1 MQYTAEQLS
10 IYSMK
15 KILILIFLFANH
27 PTIFAQ
33 YSRYIIKLKDK
44 AGNPFTVSNPAQF
57 LTQRSIRRRTRY
69 TIPIEES
76 DLPVT
81 PRYIDSIRLAGNVT
95 VLNVSKWL
103 NQVSILTTDAA
114 AITKINS
121 FPFVV
126 ASAPVAARPQGLS
139 TPVNKQPDGP
149 NNPVPSTLA
158 RPQNPIDIYSYGIA
172 YPQTHLH
179 NTEFL
184 HNLGFSGQGMQVAI
198 MDAGFYRYKSLPAFD
213 SIRNNKQILGT
224 WDFVAGE
231 ASVDEDN
238 LHGTACF
245 SAIAANQ
252 PGSFVGTSPKSGYYL
267 YRTEDVPSEYPIE
280 EQNWA
285 AAAER
290 ADSLGADVFSVS
302 LGYNTFD
309 NSSFNYTYQNMD
321 GNTTTIAKAADL
333 AARKGVLV
341 VVAAGNT
348 GNSAWKY
355 ITTPADA
362 DSVLTVGAVNAAR
375 QIAGFSAYGPSADGQ
390 VKPDVAAVGQ
400 SAVVTDANS
409 GTPVYGNGTSFACPI
424 MAGIATCLWQAF
436 PEINNMA
443 VIDALRKSSDRANAP
458 DDRTGYGIP
467 DAKKAFVSL
476 LKKLYTQQIT
486 VDNSCKTNIAFTVK
500 KSSGMSAVVERK
512 LPADINY
519 TPLSTITFTGSFAP
533 GNFDYTDDLSTV
545 AAGTIKYRIKMNIGA
560 DTSFYLDS
568 ATVNYAQPCTG
579 LTEKITISP
588 NPVTEKLLVSITSNN
603 IAKATVTLHSTAGQ
617 QVYTHTQMVSG
628 QQTIAINM
636 KQMSRG
642 IYFVTVY
649 LDGQKERVKKIL
661 RE

>member
-1 MQYTAEQLS
+1 
-10 IYSMK
+10 MK

-95 VLNVSKWL
+95 ILNVSKWL

-158 RPQNPIDIYSYGIA
+158 RPQNPVDIYSYGIA

-290 ADSLGADVFSVS
+290 ADSLGADVFSV
-302 LGYNTFD
+302 
-309 NSSFNYTYQNMD
+309 
-321 GNTTTIAKAADL
+321 
-333 AARKGVLV
+333 
-341 VVAAGNT
+341 
-348 GNSAWKY
+348 
-355 ITTPADA
+355 
-362 DSVLTVGAVNAAR
+362 
-375 QIAGFSAYGPSADGQ
+375 
-390 VKPDVAAVGQ
+390 
-400 SAVVTDANS
+400 
-409 GTPVYGNGTSFACPI
+409 
-424 MAGIATCLWQAF
+424 
-436 PEINNMA
+436 
-443 VIDALRKSSDRANAP
+443 
-458 DDRTGYGIP
+458 
-467 DAKKAFVSL
+467 
-476 LKKLYTQQIT
+476 
-486 VDNSCKTNIAFTVK
+486 
-500 KSSGMSAVVERK
+500 
-512 LPADINY
+512 
-519 TPLSTITFTGSFAP
+519 
-533 GNFDYTDDLSTV
+533 
-545 AAGTIKYRIKMNIGA
+545 
-560 DTSFYLDS
+560 
-568 ATVNYAQPCTG
+568 
-579 LTEKITISP
+579 
-588 NPVTEKLLVSITSNN
+588 
-603 IAKATVTLHSTAGQ
+603 
-617 QVYTHTQMVSG
+617 
-628 QQTIAINM
+628 
-636 KQMSRG
+636 
-642 IYFVTVY
+642 
-649 LDGQKERVKKIL
+649 
-661 RE
+661 